1 MANEKSLLNPT
12 ISYTLD
18 IEKKSQDK
26 TFQPHVKISSIKKPD
41 TNESFVGAVAYDTRG
56 EGHEPHMLIDQYG
69 NIMPTIGRSIGALT
83 GNVLS
88 NVSVAP
94 IEWSSGTP
102 EWTTIAEVPI
112 TAKDECFTEGGRW
125 LVTFTCRFA
134 AANGSSPYFGTEIAG
149 VCGVG
154 ITSTEEEDEAIPL
167 IRRNI
172 VPMVNG
178 CQTYATVTA
187 VMDIPYKNGI
197 APKLIF
203 KAFHTAGRGALK
215 TANRFTAVR
224 LGDIP
229 AYKKLGYDLEQEG
242 HIDPRPEPSW
252 PPFDPI
258 FPKPEPITDPIPY
271 PPVVDK

>member
-1 MANEKSLLNPT
+1 MEKKALIKNPVVH
-12 ISYTLD
+12 YTLD
-18 IEKKSQDK
+18 IEKQYEDK
-26 TFQPHVKISSIKKPD
+26 TYQPHIEIKEVKKPD
-41 TNESFVGAVAYDTRG
+41 TEEAFVGAVAYDILG
-56 EGHEPHMLIDQYG
+56 NGHEPHMLIDQYG

-83 GNVLS
+83 GNVLN

-94 IEWSSGTP
+94 IKWSSGTP

-112 TAKDECFTEGGRW
+112 DAKDECFTQGGRW
-125 LVTFTCRFA
+125 LVTFVCRFSEA
-134 AANGSSPYFGTEIAG
+134 SGYTPYYRSDIAG

-154 ITSTEEEDEAIPL
+154 ITSTEEDDETIPL
-167 IRRNI
+167 IRRNV
-172 VPMVNG
+172 VPMIHG
-178 CQTYATVTA
+178 YQTYATVTA

-203 KAFHTAGRGALK
+203 KAFQTSNSALK
-215 TANRFTAVR
+215 TANRFTAIR

-229 AYKKLGYDLEQEG
+229 KFKKLGYDLEQEG
-242 HIDPRPEPSW
+242 HIDTIPQPSW
-252 PPFDPI
+252 PPIDPI

>member
-1 MANEKSLLNPT
+1 MANEKTLLNPT

-18 IEKKSQDK
+18 IEKKSEDK
-26 TFQPHVKISSIKKPD
+26 TFQPHVKISSVKKPD
-41 TNESFVGAVAYDTRG
+41 TEEAFVGATAYDAHG
-56 EGHEPHMLIDQYG
+56 EEREPHMLIDQYG

-83 GNVLS
+83 GNVLN

-94 IEWSSGTP
+94 IKWSSGTP

-112 TAKDECFTEGGRW
+112 TAKDECFTQGGRW
-125 LVTFTCRFA
+125 LVTFVCRFSEA
-134 AANGSSPYFGTEIAG
+134 SGNNPFYHSDIAG

-154 ITSTEEEDEAIPL
+154 ITSTEEDGETIPL
-167 IRRNI
+167 IRRSV
-172 VPMVNG
+172 VPMISD

-203 KAFHTAGRGALK
+203 KAFQTGNSTLK
-215 TANRFTAVR
+215 TTNRFTAVR

-229 AYKKLGYDLEQEG
+229 TYKKLGSDLGPDITPIPWPVEPFNPFQ
-242 HIDPRPEPSW
+242 PEPT
-252 PPFDPI
+252 
-258 FPKPEPITDPIPY
+258 PITDPIP
-271 PPVVDK
+271 PVIVEK